1 VPGAGLAALG
11 THVIKITSMQQNGNV
26 MPFHIYL
33 CISFST
39 EENEKKK
46 KRKNRKTRR
55 QHSYVDQQTDPTR
68 TAF

>member
-1 VPGAGLAALG
+1 
-11 THVIKITSMQQNGNV
+11 MQQNGNV